1 MKKLYPVFTA
11 LTASL
16 CAQAAILT
24 TVGSTDM
31 RETKVWVKFDSA
43 PKSPTAKIFETK
55 SPEKKSDG
63 KFVRI
68 GGDYNPEI
76 YTAVFEDLAPNT
88 EYAFEIADGESV
100 STGTVKT
107 SPDYKNRTPPPDFA
121 FVALGENHINDR
133 RFDDPFKEPG
143 GEYEIY
149 ETIRK
154 TAPAFAIWA
163 GSTNAYRNADIGS
176 RSGMLSRQLEL
187 RALPEA
193 RALLNAQ
200 PNYGALGTNTLPDA
214 SSRGAKNHIAAFG
227 AIWCNPPTAEKSSQ
241 AYTFSYADAD
251 FFVLDDFSNR
261 SNLDYKQARPQMLGQ
276 PQLDWLFAALQNS
289 KATFKF
295 VVMNTPATNPV
306 ENADNFTFAKDERKR
321 LLAFLSDKKIGGVV
335 FISGK
340 KGYGE
345 ITRHIRAGS
354 YPIYEITAGPA
365 TARPNK
371 EIAEMNYFRVPSSA
385 TLARSFAQIKI
396 EGAEG
401 ARTLTMTFVNSKG
414 DTLFSTT
421 IKQSDLQKF
430 E

>member
-1 MKKLYPVFTA
+1 MKKLYPVITA

-31 RETKVWVKFDSA
+31 RETKIWVKFDSA
-43 PKSPTAKIFETK
+43 PKNPAAKIFEKK

-76 YTAVFEDLAPNT
+76 YAAVFENLAPNT
-88 EYAFEIADGESV
+88 EYSFEITDGDGV
-100 STGTVKT
+100 SAGSLKT
-107 SPDYKNRTPPPDFA
+107 SPDYKDRTPPPDFS
-121 FVALGENHINDR
+121 FVVLGENHINDK
-133 RFDDPFKEPG
+133 RFDEPFKEPG
-143 GEYEIY
+143 GEYAIFDAA
-149 ETIRK
+149 RK

-163 GSTNAYRNADIGS
+163 GSTNAYRHADIGS

-193 RALLNAQ
+193 RGMLNAQ
-200 PNYGALGTNTLPDA
+200 PNYGTLGTNTLPDA
-214 SSRGAKNHIAAFG
+214 SSRGAKNHIAVFDV
-227 AIWCNPPTAEKSSQ
+227 IWCNPQAAENSSR

-261 SNLDYKQARPQMLGQ
+261 SNLDYKQTRPRMLGKS
-276 PQLDWLFAALQNS
+276 QLDWLFTALQNS

-306 ENADNFTFAKDERKR
+306 ESAENFTFAKDERKS

-365 TARPNK
+365 TARPSK

-385 TLARSFAQIKI
+385 TLARSFAQIKV

-414 DTLFSTT
+414 DALFSTT
-421 IKQSDLQKF
+421 IKQADLQKF

>member
-1 MKKLYPVFTA
+1 
-11 LTASL
+11 
-16 CAQAAILT
+16 
-24 TVGSTDM
+24 
-31 RETKVWVKFDSA
+31 
-43 PKSPTAKIFETK
+43 
-55 SPEKKSDG
+55 
-63 KFVRI
+63 
-68 GGDYNPEI
+68 
-76 YTAVFEDLAPNT
+76 
-88 EYAFEIADGESV
+88 
-100 STGTVKT
+100 
-107 SPDYKNRTPPPDFA
+107 
-121 FVALGENHINDR
+121 
-133 RFDDPFKEPG
+133 
-143 GEYEIY
+143 
-149 ETIRK
+149 
-154 TAPAFAIWA
+154 
-163 GSTNAYRNADIGS
+163 
-176 RSGMLSRQLEL
+176 MLSRQLEL

-200 PNYGALGTNTLPDA
+200 PNYGVLGTNTLPDA

-276 PQLDWLFAALQNS
+276 PQLDWLFTALQNS

-295 VVMNTPATNPV
+295 VVMNTPAMNPV

-321 LLAFLSDKKIGGVV
+321 LMAFLSDKKIGGVV

-345 ITRHIRAGS
+345 ITRNIRAGS

>member
-1 MKKLYPVFTA
+1 MKILYPVFTA

-176 RSGMLSRQLEL
+176 RF
-187 RALPEA
+187 
-193 RALLNAQ
+193 
-200 PNYGALGTNTLPDA
+200 PD
-214 SSRGAKNHIAAFG
+214 R
-227 AIWCNPPTAEKSSQ
+227 
-241 AYTFSYADAD
+241 
-251 FFVLDDFSNR
+251 
-261 SNLDYKQARPQMLGQ
+261 
-276 PQLDWLFAALQNS
+276 
-289 KATFKF
+289 
-295 VVMNTPATNPV
+295 VV
-306 ENADNFTFAKDERKR
+306 R
-321 LLAFLSDKKIGGVV
+321 
-335 FISGK
+335 
-340 KGYGE
+340 
-345 ITRHIRAGS
+345 
-354 YPIYEITAGPA
+354 
-365 TARPNK
+365 
-371 EIAEMNYFRVPSSA
+371 
-385 TLARSFAQIKI
+385 KI
-396 EGAEG
+396 EPLPPA
-401 ARTLTMTFVNSKG
+401 AP
-414 DTLFSTT
+414 
-421 IKQSDLQKF
+421 
-430 E
+430 